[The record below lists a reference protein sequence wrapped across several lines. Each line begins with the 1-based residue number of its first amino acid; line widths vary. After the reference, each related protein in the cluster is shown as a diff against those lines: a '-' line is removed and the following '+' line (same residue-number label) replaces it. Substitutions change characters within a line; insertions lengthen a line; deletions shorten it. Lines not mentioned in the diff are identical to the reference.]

1 MAWQKG
7 AKKEIAEG
15 WKWMRQQNPNA
26 AKDAEAWAKENKD
39 DMKEVDRILYRSD
52 ERYYGKTSKL
62 HAEDAHS
69 IASDKKHIDTD
80 AHLTQAE
87 RDCIYD
93 DHAYI
98 PNEFYREGTDDD
110 DMVRLPAE
118 LAKGMGDLTDLQRE
132 VIFRNVINGE
142 STSIIAKEKNCS
154 TRNIRDVCARALKVL
169 RIAATKGKP
178 GEVYI
183 DAAIYIL
190 WSILVMAAIAILLAP
205 DSAEPWMRTAVFIAL
220 PIVTVASAIMLI
232 WKSWRSDRIRRYLSS
247 FRKKIR

>member
-1 MAWQKG
+1 MKAQHSGFHSERSGCVLRRKCPQG
-7 AKKEIAEG
+7 RCRSISAVS
-15 WKWMRQQNPNA
+15 
-26 AKDAEAWAKENKD
+26 DA
-39 DMKEVDRILYRSD
+39 VDRMLYRSD

-87 RDCIYD
+87 RDRIYD

-98 PNEFYREGTDDD
+98 PNEFFREGTDDD

-142 STSIIAKEKNCS
+142 STSTIAKEKSCS
-154 TRNIRDVCARALKVL
+154 ARNIRDIRARALKAL

-183 DAAIYIL
+183 DTAIYIL
-190 WSILVMAAIAILLAP
+190 WSILVMAAIVILLVP
-205 DSAEPWMRTAVFIAL
+205 DSAEPWMHTAVFIAL
-220 PIVTVASAIMLI
+220 PIVTVVAAIVLI
-232 WKSWRSDRIRRYLSS
+232 CKSWRSGRIRRYFASH
-247 FRKKIR
+247 RKEK

>member
-15 WKWMRQQNPNA
+15 WKWMRHQNPDA
-26 AKDAEAWAKENKD
+26 AKDAEAWVKENKE
-39 DMKEVDRILYRSD
+39 DMKEVDRMLYRSD
-52 ERYYGKTSKL
+52 ERHYGKTSKL
-62 HAEDAHS
+62 HTEDAHS
-69 IASDKKHIDTD
+69 IASDKKHMDSD

-87 RDCIYD
+87 RDRIYD

-110 DMVRLPAE
+110 MVRLPAV
-118 LAKGMGDLTDLQRE
+118 LAKKMGDLTDLQRE

-142 STSIIAKEKNCS
+142 STSTIAKEKDCS
-154 TRNIRDVCARALKVL
+154 ARNIRDIRARALKVL

-183 DAAIYIL
+183 DTAIYIL
-190 WSILVMAAIAILLAP
+190 WSVLVMAAIAMLLVP
-205 DSAEPWMRTAVFIAL
+205 DSAEQWMRTAVFIAL
-220 PIVTVASAIMLI
+220 PIVTVVSAIVLI
-232 WKSWRSDRIRRYLSS
+232 CKSWRSERIRRYLTLL
-247 FRKKIR
+247 RKKK

>member
-1 MAWQKG
+1 MLRRKCPQGRCRSISAVS
-7 AKKEIAEG
+7 
-15 WKWMRQQNPNA
+15 
-26 AKDAEAWAKENKD
+26 DA
-39 DMKEVDRILYRSD
+39 VDRMLYRKD

-87 RDCIYD
+87 RDRIYD

-98 PNEFYREGTDDD
+98 PNEFYREDTDDD
-110 DMVRLPAE
+110 DMVCLPTV

-132 VIFRNVINGE
+132 VIFRSVINDE
-142 STSIIAKEKNCS
+142 STSTIAKEKDCS
-154 TRNIRDVCARALKVL
+154 PRNIRDVRVRALKAL

-178 GEVYI
+178 GEGYI

-190 WSILVMAAIAILLAP
+190 WSVLVMAAIAILLVP
-205 DSAEPWMRTAVFIAL
+205 DSAEPWMHTAVFIAL
-220 PIVTVASAIMLI
+220 PIVTVVVAIMLI
-232 WKSWRSDRIRRYLSS
+232 HKLRRSGRIRRYLSS
-247 FRKKIR
+247 FRKKK